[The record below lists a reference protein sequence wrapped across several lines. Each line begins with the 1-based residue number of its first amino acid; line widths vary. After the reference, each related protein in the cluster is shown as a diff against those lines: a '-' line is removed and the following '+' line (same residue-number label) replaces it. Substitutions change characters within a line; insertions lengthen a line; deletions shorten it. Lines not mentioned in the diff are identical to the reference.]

1 MATALSKPNAEPL
14 RMAPPPPLESG
25 DRLGRDEFERRFEA
39 MPEVKKAELIDGVV
53 FMGSPVRTTQHG
65 EPHGMVMTWLGVY
78 RASTPG
84 TTFADNSTVRL
95 DLDNEPQPDALLMI
109 DRDRGG
115 SARVDED
122 GYIQGAPELVV
133 EVASSSVS
141 FDLHAKLS
149 AYRRAGVREYV
160 VWRVLDGQIDW
171 LEQDG
176 GRFVPRAIDDD
187 GLLRS
192 VVFPGLWLDV
202 AALLRGDLAAVLQE
216 LGRGLASPEQTA
228 FVDRLRDEA
237 GGAGR

>member
-65 EPHGMVMTWLGVY
+65 RPHAHVLTWLGTFE
-78 RASTPG
+78 AATPG
-84 TTFADNSTVRL
+84 VLVADNSTVRL

-115 SARVDED
+115 NARVDED

-160 VWRVLDGQIDW
+160 VWRVRDGAIDW

-176 GRFVPRAIDDD
+176 GRFVPRAIGDD
-187 GLLRS
+187 GLFRS
-192 VVFPGLWLDV
+192 VVFPGLWLDG
-202 AALLRGDLAAVLQE
+202 AALLRGDLAVVLGG
-216 LGRGLASPEQTA
+216 LGRGLGSPEHLA
-228 FVDRLRDEA
+228 FVDRLR
-237 GGAGR
+237 GAGRMEH